1 MDPLRYTHAVTFPTR
16 ISFPIRMLVLL
27 VGAAAWLS
35 TGAFAR
41 PQAGTATAFYMSYR
55 AAFEKAQKIEE
66 LLPYL
71 AAKNRQEVEKT
82 PADERVKLFELMKMF
97 GAMKDV
103 KVLKSTKSGSGETLS
118 VEGTVDGKKQT
129 CAVQIVS
136 ESGAWKLGEEKCSGS
151 F

>member
-1 MDPLRYTHAVTFPTR
+1 MTFTSGASFAVG
-16 ISFPIRMLVLL
+16 LL
-27 VGAAAWLS
+27 VFVSAVLCVSSGALAA
-35 TGAFAR
+35 
-41 PQAGTATAFYMSYR
+41 PQAGTATEFYMTYR
-55 AAFEKAQKIEE
+55 AAFDKAQKMEE

-82 PADERVKLFELMKMF
+82 PADERAKLFEMLKMF

-103 KVLKSTKSGSGETLS
+103 KVLKSTKGGSGEMLS

-129 CAVQIVS
+129 CAVEIVR
-136 ESGAWKLGEEKCSGS
+136 ESGAWRIGAEKCSGS